1 MKGGFFVEFLISTN
15 CCYLGREVTIQR
27 RRVQS
32 VARDTDSH
40 VLSYQSTT
48 GRSMGNV
55 FLSF

>member
-1 MKGGFFVEFLISTN
+1 MSGVGGLFVDFLISTN

-48 GRSMGNV
+48 GI
-55 FLSF
+55 